1 MRILNL
7 GCGSKTCQ
15 NPNVLNIDWS
25 VSLIIRKNFFL
36 KILLSKFL
44 SKERQNNFK
53 KLSNNIIVYDL
64 QKGLPFENNSVDVVY
79 HSHLLEHIDRYRVKD
94 FLLEIFRVLKPD
106 GVQRIVVPDLYLLCK
121 SYVENYEQCIK
132 HNKIIKN
139 HDKYVAAILEQAV
152 RKEAYG
158 SSKQNKIVRMIENII
173 LGDARKRGET
183 HQWMYDSVNLKNILK
198 EVGFQNIK
206 VQTYC
211 TSDIFNWN
219 KYGLDLDKENKEYK
233 HGSLYIEAR
242 K

>member
-1 MRILNL
+1 MF
-7 GCGSKTCQ
+7 
-15 NPNVLNIDWS
+15 
-25 VSLIIRKNFFL
+25 LI
-36 KILLSKFL
+36 
-44 SKERQNNFK
+44 
-53 KLSNNIIVYDL
+53 
-64 QKGLPFENNSVDVVY
+64 
-79 HSHLLEHIDRYRVKD
+79 
-94 FLLEIFRVLKPD
+94 
-106 GVQRIVVPDLYLLCK
+106 
-121 SYVENYEQCIK
+121 YEQCIK